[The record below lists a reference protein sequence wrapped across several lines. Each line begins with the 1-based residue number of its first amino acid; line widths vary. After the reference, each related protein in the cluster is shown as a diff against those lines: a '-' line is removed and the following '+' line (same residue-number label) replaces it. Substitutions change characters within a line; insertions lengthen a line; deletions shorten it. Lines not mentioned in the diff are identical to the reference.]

1 MPRKSEESR
10 RIEAAIRWYNIGV
23 EDGRK
28 WENAN
33 QNDNE
38 VIEIDE
44 EGNIRHKDKLNILRD
59 PEGEYALA
67 II

>member
-1 MPRKSEESR
+1 MPRENEENR

-28 WENAN
+28 WENVN
-33 QNDNE
+33 QNDDE

-44 EGNIRHKDKLNILRD
+44 EGNIRHKNKLNILRD